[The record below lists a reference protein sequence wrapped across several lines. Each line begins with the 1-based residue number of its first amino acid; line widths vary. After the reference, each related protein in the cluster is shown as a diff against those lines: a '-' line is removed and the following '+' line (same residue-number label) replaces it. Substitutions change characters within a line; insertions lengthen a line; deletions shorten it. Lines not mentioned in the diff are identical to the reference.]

1 MQHSIEWY
9 NLGALLLKRCLMLSV
24 TEARELILARITP
37 VQSTFTPLQEAARR
51 ILAGKIIAEID
62 LPTFDNSSVDGFAV
76 YAADLVSA
84 SRERPIALAVVGDI
98 PAGSYKSKR
107 INRGECMRIMT
118 GAPMPAG
125 ADAVVMVEDTDFN
138 FRDVGVAPPKIV
150 QIYRSVSIGENI
162 RYKGADI
169 KVGQTVM
176 GISHKLRAQDIGL
189 LALLGNSR
197 ILTYRNPR
205 VAILSTGDELES
217 ATEPVSPGK
226 IRDANSFSLSTLA
239 REAGADV
246 INLGIAK
253 DDPASI
259 KKLLENAFDDKAD
272 LIISSAGV
280 SVGAFDYVKSVV
292 ESDGSLDFWKVN
304 MRPGKPLAF
313 GQYRGIPFFGLP
325 GNPVSAF
332 IGFLVFIAPALEKLS
347 GLQPNE
353 RPTTRV
359 QLGEDIESDG
369 RESYLRAVV
378 TRQGSGLVGKLTG
391 HQASS
396 NLLSLVH
403 ANALL
408 IIPSGVKSLPL
419 GEEVDAWLF

>member
-1 MQHSIEWY
+1 
-9 NLGALLLKRCLMLSV
+9 MLSV

-84 SRERPIALAVVGDI
+84 SRECPIALAVVGDI